1 MLKSVYQGL
10 ANACSMV
17 DCCFG
22 LRPCHQAVFP
32 CIRSCSYGDRKVFY
46 NYDGTETVEPLVDY
60 FKPTNTPVKRN
71 MIRGMKLDKA
81 ELKQGL
87 NPVQQIAAVVRFAQ
101 QNDLKVRAVG
111 TGSSWSKLTN
121 VRDVLIDMTDLNK
134 ILRVEKQTE
143 DGSLYHIEVQ
153 GGMKLHDFVR
163 VIDEDYGMSLPCMG
177 NYAGQ
182 TIAGIISTSTHG
194 TGQDYPTMS
203 NFVAE
208 LHMII
213 CGGIEV
219 RIRIPREGETDEDF
233 ETVRQRVEAAK
244 YGDPVLDIHST
255 DVFRAA
261 AVGFGSLGV
270 IYSVTLTCVPVYNI
284 RETRHYVEMEWP
296 ESTAESRPVTQA
308 PSRACSRSSLSAEL
322 PSSDTDSASGESI
335 PTTSGTCQDQKS
347 VFRIPETMKSMSAG
361 QGKYFSFF
369 VNPFPRRSRGD
380 PQRTVLKSVYLSG
393 ERTDATGS
401 CQCDC
406 CLNFQCC
413 ACTGCRGQ
421 SACQIVQTDC
431 SASCLQLGAHC
442 LPSFIPWF
450 ADCGLHQFARD
461 APYIQ
466 KWYNVLTFTN
476 GNLHIKT
483 AEYCIPL
490 EDLDAALADIIK
502 VLQDYGKLY
511 QTYTLLPIYVRMV
524 KADDLYMSPANRH
537 TADGG
542 LCDRYCY
549 IEVPFLPGAYGI
561 DEFHKKLEDFLFTKY
576 RARPHWSKNNFLS
589 YNRVE
594 RLYPHL
600 DRWRRVYTLF
610 NRDGTFDNEFTRK
623 CGFDDFHLLEGAED
637 KLREKG
643 AEWSRRSDG
652 EERSRSLERGSPTHD
667 RPIAAPA
674 QKDSGLGCRC
684 SSGGG
689 ESTLAPDVIVTQ
701 PGPSSSSSSHSRL
714 LDASEFTL
722 EGTDVA
728 PRSQPSEGD
737 VSR

>member
-1 MLKSVYQGL
+1 MLKSIYQGL
-10 ANACSMV
+10 ASACSMV

-71 MIRGMKLDKA
+71 MIRGMKLDKV

-87 NPVQQIAAVVRFAQ
+87 NAVQQIAAVVHFAQ
-101 QNDLKVRAVG
+101 KNDLKVRAVG

-121 VRDVLIDMTDLNK
+121 VRDVLIDMTALNQ

-143 DGSLYHIEVQ
+143 DGSLFHIEVQ

-219 RIRIPREGETDEDF
+219 RVRIPREGEIDEDF
-233 ETVRQRVEAAK
+233 ETVRRRVEAAK

-284 RETRHYVEMEWP
+284 RETRHYIEMDWP
-296 ESTAESRPVTQA
+296 ESITADSRPITQA
-308 PSRACSRSSLSAEL
+308 PVSTTTTGGFKPTTYSTNSEA
-322 PSSDTDSASGESI
+322 GESI
-335 PTTSGTCQDQKS
+335 PTDSCRDQKP
-347 VFRIPETMKSMSAG
+347 VFRIPETVKSMSAG

-369 VNPFPRRSRGD
+369 VNPFPRRSRED
-380 PQRTVLKSVYLSG
+380 PSRTVLKSVYLSG
-393 ERTDATGS
+393 ERTESTGS

-490 EDLDAALADIIK
+490 EDLDAALADIVR
-502 VLQDYGKLY
+502 VLQEYGKLY

-537 TADGG
+537 TPDGG

-589 YNRVE
+589 FNRVE
-594 RLYPHL
+594 RLYPYL
-600 DRWRRVYTLF
+600 DKWRRVYTLF

-623 CGFDDFHLLEGAED
+623 CGFDDFHLQRMSEESEEGA
-637 KLREKG
+637 G
-643 AEWSRRSDG
+643 HG
-652 EERSRSLERGSPTHD
+652 RSRGRDRSTERERPTED
-667 RPIAAPA
+667 NSSTGDLQDAA
-674 QKDSGLGCRC
+674 KDSPHICRC
-684 SSGGG
+684 SSGGCG
-689 ESTLAPDVIVTQ
+689 STDVIVTQ
-701 PGPSSSSSSHSRL
+701 PRPSTPPPNSSRV
-714 LDASEFTL
+714 L
-722 EGTDVA
+722 EAGEITVERTEVA
-728 PRSQPSEGD
+728 VARDSRSQQSDGD

>member
-1 MLKSVYQGL
+1 MLKSLYQGL

-22 LRPCHQAVFP
+22 MRPCHQAVFP

-60 FKPTNTPVKRN
+60 FKPTNSLLKRN

-81 ELKQGL
+81 ELKRGL
-87 NPVQQIAAVVRFAQ
+87 DAVQQIAAVVHFAH

-121 VRDVLIDMTDLNK
+121 VRDILIDMTALNQ
-134 ILRVEKQTE
+134 IIRVDKQDE
-143 DGSLYHIEVQ
+143 EGALYHIEVQ

-163 VIDEDYGMSLPCMG
+163 IIDEDYGMSLPCMG

-213 CGGIEV
+213 CGGVQV
-219 RIRIPREGETDEDF
+219 RVRIPREGETDEDF
-233 ETVRQRVEAAK
+233 DTVRQRIESAE
-244 YGDPVLDIHST
+244 YGDPFLDIHST

-284 RETRHYVEMEWP
+284 RETRHYIEMDWP
-296 ESTAESRPVTQA
+296 ESTPCSSRPVTRA
-308 PSRACSRSSLSAEL
+308 PSRNNSNLDISSTNSSLEESTTRLEEE
-322 PSSDTDSASGESI
+322 SESI
-335 PTTSGTCQDQKS
+335 KAQQPFT
-347 VFRIPETMKSMSAG
+347 IPETVKNMSAG

-369 VNPFPRRSRGD
+369 VNPFPRKSHED
-380 PQRTVLKSVYLSG
+380 PDRTVLKSVYLSG
-393 ERTDATGS
+393 ERTEETGS

-490 EDLDAALADIIK
+490 QDLDAALADIVR
-502 VLQDYGKLY
+502 VLQEYGKLY

-537 TADGG
+537 TPDGG
-542 LCDRYCY
+542 ICERYCY

-561 DEFHKKLEDFLFTKY
+561 DEFHKKLEDFLFGKY

-600 DRWRRVYTLF
+600 DKWRRVYVLF

-623 CGFDDFHLLEGAED
+623 CGFDDFHLRDREEEEVEGARGVRSSPTANNEQR
-637 KLREKG
+637 REG
-643 AEWSRRSDG
+643 SP
-652 EERSRSLERGSPTHD
+652 ERSPRPGSDDCPHPGT
-667 RPIAAPA
+667 AEL
-674 QKDSGLGCRC
+674 GEGCRC
-684 SSGGG
+684 SGSVTV
-689 ESTLAPDVIVTQ
+689 SDVIVSQ
-701 PGPSSSSSSHSRL
+701 PARSTGVSLVPEHSNITVELTDTVSSHPPS
-714 LDASEFTL
+714 
-722 EGTDVA
+722 DVT
-728 PRSQPSEGD
+728 R
-737 VSR
+737 